1 MDLQS
6 YQFGEFTLDGARG
19 CVLKAGKEIRLRPKV
34 YETLK
39 YLIEHPGRLI
49 GKQELMQAVWPDAF
63 VTDDSLVLRI
73 GV

>member
-1 MDLQS
+1 LDLQS
-6 YQFGEFTLDGARG
+6 YQFGEFTLDEARG

-49 GKQELMQAVWPDAF
+49 GKQD
-63 VTDDSLVLRI
+63 
-73 GV
+73 